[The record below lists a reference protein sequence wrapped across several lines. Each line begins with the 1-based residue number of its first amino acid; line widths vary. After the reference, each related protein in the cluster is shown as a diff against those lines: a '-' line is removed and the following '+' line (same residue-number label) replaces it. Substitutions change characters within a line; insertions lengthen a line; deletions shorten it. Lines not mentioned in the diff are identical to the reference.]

1 MKRDLRTQDHKPL
14 FEAGKQTEPF
24 IVLYI
29 FDTDVIAY
37 PDTSLRHLQFQYHS
51 LKDIRKTLAD
61 FHIPVITAYGKTL
74 DIFRHLNESFQI
86 GHIYSYQETGIS
98 LTWDIDKSVGEFCRN
113 NHILWHEF
121 QRDGIVRG
129 IKNRHGWDKKWYEVM
144 HSPLIHNQ
152 YTSQSCPE
160 WKHPFEVPE
169 DLKKEWEN
177 YPDHY
182 QPAGET
188 QARRYLLSFLN
199 KRYVFYSRHISK
211 PGESRTSCSRLS
223 PYLAWGNL
231 SIRQV
236 YQATLHRSKVP
247 PAKTALTHFITRL
260 KWHCHFIQ
268 KFETACHYES
278 RCINSGYEALEY
290 HRNEA
295 FLEAWKNGTTGYPLV
310 DASMRCLKKTGWI
323 NFRMRAMLVSFL
335 THHLFQNWKDG
346 VYHLA
351 NQFLD
356 YEPGIHYPQF
366 QMQAGVTGI
375 HTLRVYNPTKN
386 AQKHDPEACFIK
398 KWCPELQNLPA
409 HFATEPWTV
418 TPMDETF
425 YQFRKGKD
433 YPMPVVSLEEGKKNT
448 ARLWNLRN
456 DSYVTDQNRI
466 ILDTLVRP
474 MSASARRKKI

>member
-1 MKRDLRTQDHKPL
+1 LLVRRNKPE
-14 FEAGKQTEPF
+14 FYRAWEAG
-24 IVLYI
+24 L
-29 FDTDVIAY
+29 
-37 PDTSLRHLQFQYHS
+37 
-51 LKDIRKTLAD
+51 
-61 FHIPVITAYGKTL
+61 
-74 DIFRHLNESFQI
+74 
-86 GHIYSYQETGIS
+86 
-98 LTWDIDKSVGEFCRN
+98 
-113 NHILWHEF
+113 
-121 QRDGIVRG
+121 
-129 IKNRHGWDKKWYEVM
+129 
-144 HSPLIHNQ
+144 
-152 YTSQSCPE
+152 
-160 WKHPFEVPE
+160 
-169 DLKKEWEN
+169 
-177 YPDHY
+177 
-182 QPAGET
+182 
-188 QARRYLLSFLN
+188 
-199 KRYVFYSRHISK
+199 
-211 PGESRTSCSRLS
+211 
-223 PYLAWGNL
+223 
-231 SIRQV
+231 
-236 YQATLHRSKVP
+236 
-247 PAKTALTHFITRL
+247 
-260 KWHCHFIQ
+260 
-268 KFETACHYES
+268 
-278 RCINSGYEALEY
+278 
-290 HRNEA
+290 
-295 FLEAWKNGTTGYPLV
+295 TGYPLV
-310 DASMRCLKKTGWI
+310 DACLRAVKATGWI

-409 HFATEPWTV
+409 HFATEPWTM

-474 MSASARRKKI
+474 KSASARRKKI